1 MGAHKNNPV
10 ALIHAAPRPIESPFQ
25 YSYGF
30 QVAIEPNKV
39 KMAEITAMLD
49 KAKAD
54 GKTPDQIDLNI
65 PISPD
70 EQDYVVY
77 HEIQQARPSLLT
89 RQMPVAKIRGP
100 EHFRMPLRE
109 VLDRSQMAFDGGPG
123 EAKG

>member
-30 QVAIEPNKV
+30 QAAIEPNKV

-54 GKTPDQIDLNI
+54 GVDPKDINLNI
-65 PISPD
+65 PLTPD
-70 EQDYVVY
+70 DQDYVVY
-77 HEIQQARPSLLT
+77 HQIMQGRPSLLT
-89 RQMPVAKIRGP
+89 RQVPTARIRGP

-109 VLDRSQMAFDGGPG
+109 VLDRAWMVFDGGPG